1 MRSTAVG
8 GIVLLAVVLA
18 GAGCSQS
25 AVSPAAASSTPE
37 PTTSEAASP
46 DSSASPSEVASAGPA
61 SGVKITFENV
71 KSKRWGAKPFKVEAE
86 AANGAKLKYS
96 ANGSC
101 TVRSV
106 SGLVE
111 IEEAGDCVIT
121 ATTAEGEAGMAST
134 TIRVRPAKPK
144 IQFAGGSVRFQR
156 PFSYSLNAKVSP
168 KIPLTFTLVNA
179 GSDPDCKVDKGKLT
193 LTQRKP
199 SLELDCVVQVSAA
212 KTSPNYETPKPVV
225 AKVHVR
231 YPSWN
236 VDAKSPKAIHYE
248 ADGDTVRVT
257 VLEDS
262 GDALGIAV
270 SGDGACTVDEVSPS
284 KAPPGTTKYV
294 VTLRVTKPAD
304 NGTPEGYHCDM
315 SAHALP
321 PDWTCCVGGT
331 KSDEFT
337 VTVLP

>member
-1 MRSTAVG
+1 MSSQRSDNREQPVNLRAARFDWKGYQMRGTAVG

-25 AVSPAAASSTPE
+25 AVSPAAASATPE
-37 PTTSEAASP
+37 PATSEAASP
-46 DSSASPSEVASAGPA
+46 DSSASPSEVASQGPA
-61 SGVKITFENV
+61 TGVKITFEKV
-71 KSKRWGAKPFKVEAE
+71 KSKRWGAKPFKIEAE
-86 AANGAKLKYS
+86 AANGAQLKYS
-96 ANGSC
+96 AKGSC

-121 ATTAEGEAGMAST
+121 ATTAEGEPGTAST

-156 PFSYSLNAKVSP
+156 PFSYPLNAKVSP
-168 KIPLTFTLVNA
+168 KIPLTFTLVDA
-179 GSDPDCKVDKGKLT
+179 GSDPECKVDQGKLT

-199 SLELDCVVQVSAA
+199 SLEADCIVQRVGCEDVAQLRARRSL
-212 KTSPNYETPKPVV
+212 SV
-225 AKVHVR
+225 AKIHVK

-257 VLEDS
+257 VLEHS
-262 GDALGIAV
+262 GDALGM
-270 SGDGACTVDEVSPS
+270 PS
-284 KAPPGTTKYV
+284 VGMGLAPSTGFRPTRRLQVRRSTSSRPRDK
-294 VTLRVTKPAD
+294 T
-304 NGTPEGYHCDM
+304 
-315 SAHALP
+315 
-321 PDWTCCVGGT
+321 GGQRDT
-331 KSDEFT
+331 RGI
-337 VTVLP
+337 